1 VQYMWI
7 VSADT
12 QLDVNSRDHG
22 LSAGDVAYL
31 VVASRSG
38 YFLSAVGY
46 AVDAEAGN
54 EDGAVELLWD
64 WSVPVTD
71 PIPLD
76 PELVPKVELVR
87 GFAKQRISDALG
99 DQLNGAWESDD
110 WVKDSRA
117 LDGPPRN
124 AWLLVGDQASLDILN
139 ATPDDFYSTD
149 VEHYWTAPKQVQPGD
164 LLFFYFMAPHKEVRF
179 VGRAASFPFFADNIP
194 VAGDRAG
201 LNQWWVYYARVQ
213 QIKPIPLEAVRESF
227 DGHIILRGGPTY
239 VPPRAVES
247 LLPLIDPKVLE
258 VIGATVPTG
267 LDLLPPGTGTDLP
280 AWTQIASGALTL
292 ERHVEDHIVEPLLQL
307 AFAAH
312 KDVEVGRQL
321 RIPGAGV
328 VDFSIARDGAV
339 RSVIEVKLGVRFRRV
354 AGSQESPDFAQV
366 LRYANTLGVPSMLM
380 DANRLFLFRRGDK
393 LPFRVLQRTDFTD
406 TDLGTVATHLA
417 G

>member
-1 VQYMWI
+1 MWI

-12 QLDVNSRDHG
+12 QLDVDSRDHG
-22 LSAGDVAYL
+22 LSRGDVAYL

-46 AVDAEAGN
+46 AEDAEAGN
-54 EDGAVELLWD
+54 DDGDVELLWD
-64 WSVPVTD
+64 WSVPVAD

-76 PELVPKVELVR
+76 SELIPKVKLSQ
-87 GFAKQRISDALG
+87 GFAKQRISEALG
-99 DQLNGAWESDD
+99 DQLNAAWESDD
-110 WVKDSRA
+110 WVRDSRA
-117 LDGPPRN
+117 LDVDPRN

-139 ATPDDFYSTD
+139 ATPDDFYSPD

-179 VGRAASFPFFADNIP
+179 VGRAASFPFFANNIP

-201 LNQWWVYYARVQ
+201 MNQWWVYYARVQ
-213 QIKPIPLEAVRESF
+213 QIKPIPLDAVRESF

-258 VIGATVPTG
+258 ATGATVPTG
-267 LDLLPPGTGTDLP
+267 LDLLPPRTGTDLP

-312 KDVEVGRQL
+312 NHVEWARQL
-321 RIPGAGV
+321 RIPSAGV
-328 VDFSIARDGAV
+328 VDYSVTRDGAV
-339 RSVIEVKLGVRFRRV
+339 RSVIEVKLGVRFRRK
-354 AGSQESPDFAQV
+354 AGSLESPDFAQV
-366 LRYANTLGVPSMLM
+366 LRYANTLGVPSMLI
-380 DANRLFLFRRGDK
+380 DANRVFLFRRGEQ
-393 LPFRVLQRTDFTD
+393 LPSRVLERADFTD
-406 TDLGTVATHLA
+406 TDLGTVAAHLT